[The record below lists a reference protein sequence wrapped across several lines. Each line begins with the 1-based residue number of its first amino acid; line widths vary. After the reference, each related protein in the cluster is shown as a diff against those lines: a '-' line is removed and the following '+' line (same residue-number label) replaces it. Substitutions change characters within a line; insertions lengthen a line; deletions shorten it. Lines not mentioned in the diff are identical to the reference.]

1 MTTYRNVLL
10 AIAFTAAGVF
20 SSPVAFADDLG
31 PIVQPTVLESMVVD
45 HMEIGVDDFD
55 TMMQWYQNV
64 LGFEIEAVWDVSSIG
79 ATLSYLKKNGFR
91 IELVKGGSGKRAAPP
106 EDFADHFNRKGF
118 QHLCFTVSSVDAAI
132 AEAEAKG
139 ARILSRGKTYDLE
152 GTPYGRRVGFIVDPE
167 GNVIEFGEALF
178 LKAD

>member
-1 MTTYRNVLL
+1 MTRFRNTFI
-10 AIAFTAAGVF
+10 AIALTAVGTFSTPFASAG
-20 SSPVAFADDLG
+20 DLG
-31 PIVQPTVLESMVVD
+31 PIAKPTVLESMTVD

-55 TMMQWYQNV
+55 TMMRWYQDV
-64 LGFEIEAVWDVSSIG
+64 LGFEIEAIWDVSSIG

-91 IELVKGGSGKRAAPP
+91 IEFVKGGSGKLAAPP
-106 EDFADHFNRKGF
+106 KDFADHFNRKGF
-118 QHLCFTVSSVDAAI
+118 QHLCFKVSSVDGAI

-139 ARILSRGKTYDLE
+139 ARVLSRGKTYDLE

-178 LKAD
+178 LRTR